1 MVLPPFLGGSRQDV
15 MASSEGV
22 RPGLHARSLQ
32 QLLGL
37 LMSGT
42 QLQLLDGNKGPA
54 GQAAGSEEWRIRK
67 KITRI
72 KNGLT
77 VTVAA

>member
-1 MVLPPFLGGSRQDV
+1 

-22 RPGLHARSLQ
+22 CPGLHACSLQ

-37 LMSGT
+37 FMPGT

-54 GQAAGSEEWRIRK
+54 GPAAGSEEWRIREK
-67 KITRI
+67 KN
-72 KNGLT
+72 KD
-77 VTVAA
+77 